1 MPMTYGSK
9 YRKKSSKGKRGYRKS
24 SAKSAKTKSLISLI
38 KKVSLKQNELKYVDY
53 DHGKTELYHNIHDG
67 VQIQALT
74 HGPDQGDGDNQ
85 RIGNSIQLSGVK
97 LTLMFYSKMD
107 RPNTKFRLIVYSAP
121 YNSFKPNS
129 SYATIFDNVTGN
141 VMIDSMDKDA
151 VKVHKN
157 MLIYPKNISANLT
170 AFPEF
175 EANKEVTSF
184 RKVWIPYR
192 TKVRYSDNS
201 GSGSIVELTNRSFY
215 VLIMAYDTYGTLT
228 SDNIGSVQC
237 WQRFYYR
244 DP

>member
-1 MPMTYGSK
+1 MPMTYGK

-38 KKVSLKQNELKYVDY
+38 KKVSLKQNELKYVDT
-53 DHGKTELYHNIHDG
+53 DHGKTELYHNVHNDFGI
-67 VQIQALT
+67 IAT
-74 HGPDQGDGDNQ
+74 SFGPEQGDGDQQ
-85 RIGNSIQLSGVK
+85 RIGNEINLSGIK

-121 YNSFKPNS
+121 YNSSKPNLA
-129 SYATIFDNVTGN
+129 YNNLFDNVTGN

-157 MLIYPKNISANLT
+157 MLIYPKNVSANLT

-192 TKVRYSDNS
+192 TKVRYADNT
-201 GSGSIVELTNRSFY
+201 GSGASTELTNRSFY
-215 VLIMAYDTYGTLT
+215 VLVMAYDTYGTLS
-228 SDNIGSVQC
+228 SDNIGAVQC